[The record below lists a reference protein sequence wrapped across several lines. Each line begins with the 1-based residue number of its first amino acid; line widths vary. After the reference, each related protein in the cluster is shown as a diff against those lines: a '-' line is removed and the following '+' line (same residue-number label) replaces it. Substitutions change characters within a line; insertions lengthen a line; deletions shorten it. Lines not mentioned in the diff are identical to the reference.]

1 MTQNQLLVVLVP
13 LLNEVKMKVY
23 DDLNFDYWKFHRD
36 LLYFQYK
43 GIDTSRRYF
52 TYKELFLKSVLDNED
67 LYMHKI
73 LKMFREK
80 YVVNEPWS
88 IEYFTRRQ
96 FNILHTNQ
104 SNTGSIICLFL
115 HRNPETNH
123 YIYNFKEDKKYSIR
137 DGQYIIFG
145 NEVNDQENPCIL
157 INGNW
162 DLNKKGVSR
171 NNDPNHFDNLWKIS
185 FKMVNQVSSN
195 DLKE

>member
-1 MTQNQLLVVLVP
+1 
-13 LLNEVKMKVY
+13 MKVY
-23 DDLNFDYWKFHRD
+23 NDLNFDFWNFNRD

-43 GIDTSRRYF
+43 GIDTNRRYLS
-52 TYKELFLKSVLDNED
+52 YKELFLKGVLDNQD
-67 LYMHKI
+67 LYIYKI

-80 YVVNEPWS
+80 YVVNESWF

-115 HRNPETNH
+115 HRNEKTNH
-123 YIYNFKEDKKYSIR
+123 YIYNFKEDKKINIKS
-137 DGQYIIFG
+137 GQYIIFG
-145 NEVNDQENPCIL
+145 NEINDQENPCIL

-162 DLNKKGVSR
+162 DLNEKGVSR

-185 FKMVNQVSSN
+185 FKMINQVSSS
-195 DLKE
+195 DLK